1 MGIELQ
7 ATNYTSNNKR
17 VISVGDLLNFLD
29 AENEKFEELNLT
41 EEDVTALLDLMRKR
55 HPEKVSNDFTVD
67 VSTLILQRT
76 NQRQAYARDIS
87 SM

>member
-55 HPEKVSNDFTVD
+55 HP
-67 VSTLILQRT
+67 
-76 NQRQAYARDIS
+76 
-87 SM
+87 